1 MLSYAKFS
9 DKLKYNL
16 QVRQLYCIEYE
27 MNSIDEVLLDRQ
39 EGEVSEEEEEEEET
53 IQEDRYYYYPD
64 SDDNDL
70 DGDKYKKES
79 GDDYVAVQ
87 DYDLTPTL
95 HSPCPGLHLCTCEER
110 ANYIQSLITEPRF
123 RISQSI
129 SEKIRNRKLSLIRV
143 NTI

>member
-27 MNSIDEVLLDRQ
+27 MNSIDEVLLDQ
-39 EGEVSEEEEEEEET
+39 EGEVSEEEEEET
-53 IQEDRYYYYPD
+53 IQEDRYYYDPD

-70 DGDKYKKES
+70 DVEKCQES

-95 HSPCPGLHLCTCEER
+95 HSPCPGLHLCAHEER

-129 SEKIRNRKLSLIRV
+129 SDKIRNRKLSLIRV